1 MRSKFSA
8 TSGPNILFESR
19 ISELEAQL
27 TQMDIDYK
35 KIADE
40 NSELKRKRAFGGDPV
55 IDSSC
60 SDAYKKQID
69 NLQRDKTSLEDMV
82 KKLQK
87 QITELK
93 SLDAQVFSK
102 TQRNRDMAEQANFE
116 RTQADIEIR
125 RLKVVQARLS
135 MSLAVVWLC
144 LIAGW
149 IGASARTHAR
159 VAGRNGE
166 EDFGRAKQCRSSLH
180 LSSNILMNLTKY
192 LKLAQLSLTQVD
204 QLGGDLTSQWE
215 QSSKL
220 QLDLERMKRVESDQ
234 KRELASR
241 NNQIE
246 ELKTEMKMK
255 NTAHLSDL
263 TQINGEKHSLE
274 QEITSLRWAPNAIV
288 LIVGTF
294 ALSPECNARDR
305 IVKARRR
312 SHVWMLR
319 PARCVKDWIAP
330 MLTCCIR
337 AARTCDC
344 AIKSPTWRKRWEY
357 LLIVWHFE
365 RCACK

>member
-1 MRSKFSA
+1 MSENEILTDRAKYGSEADDSYEPFMRSKFSA

-135 MSLAVVWLC
+135 MSLAVV
-144 LIAGW
+144 
-149 IGASARTHAR
+149 
-159 VAGRNGE
+159 
-166 EDFGRAKQCRSSLH
+166 
-180 LSSNILMNLTKY
+180 
-192 LKLAQLSLTQVD
+192 
-204 QLGGDLTSQWE
+204 
-215 QSSKL
+215 
-220 QLDLERMKRVESDQ
+220 
-234 KRELASR
+234 
-241 NNQIE
+241 
-246 ELKTEMKMK
+246 
-255 NTAHLSDL
+255 
-263 TQINGEKHSLE
+263 
-274 QEITSLRWAPNAIV
+274 
-288 LIVGTF
+288 
-294 ALSPECNARDR
+294 
-305 IVKARRR
+305 
-312 SHVWMLR
+312 
-319 PARCVKDWIAP
+319 
-330 MLTCCIR
+330 
-337 AARTCDC
+337 
-344 AIKSPTWRKRWEY
+344 
-357 LLIVWHFE
+357 
-365 RCACK
+365 